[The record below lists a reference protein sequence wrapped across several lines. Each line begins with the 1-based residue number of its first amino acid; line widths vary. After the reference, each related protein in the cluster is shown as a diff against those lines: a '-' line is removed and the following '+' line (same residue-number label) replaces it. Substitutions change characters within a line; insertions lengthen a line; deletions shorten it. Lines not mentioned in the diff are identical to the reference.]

1 MLEPS
6 NQKVYFIENDD
17 LSKLYPDAEDPQDK
31 ALDVLEGEQSFIM
44 VDGKQLAIGY
54 DSDKDAV
61 IVEDS
66 DVSGDVAD
74 KARRLMQLFVENKL
88 FTSKEIEGE
97 NGFMPDE
104 DYPMSVNVTDGQSYR
119 VVAYYPSMEQM
130 ANTEVHI
137 WSGSGYTTDVF
148 YIHTD
153 RGADDAEGALEE
165 AVVWAEKIDPRV
177 LLDVEDVERQA
188 AEDGIYNPETGE
200 ESPEFQ
206 ETYLYVDATMAGAS
220 KPYYIYVEN
229 LSIRDHKG
237 VLA

>member
-1 MLEPS
+1 MLEPD
-6 NQKVYFIENDD
+6 NQKVYFVSDD

-54 DSDKDAV
+54 DSDNDAV

-119 VVAYYPSMEQM
+119 VNAYYPSMEQM

-137 WSGSGYTTDVF
+137 WSGSGYKTDVF

-153 RGADDAEGALEE
+153 
-165 AVVWAEKIDPRV
+165 
-177 LLDVEDVERQA
+177 
-188 AEDGIYNPETGE
+188 
-200 ESPEFQ
+200 
-206 ETYLYVDATMAGAS
+206 
-220 KPYYIYVEN
+220 
-229 LSIRDHKG
+229 
-237 VLA
+237 

>member
-1 MLEPS
+1 MLKPDK
-6 NQKVYFIENDD
+6 QKVYFVSDD
-17 LSKLYPDAEDPQDK
+17 LSDLYPDAEDPQDK
-31 ALDVLEGEQSFIM
+31 AIDILEGEQSFIM
-44 VDGKQLAIGY
+44 IDGNQLAIGY
-54 DSDKDAV
+54 DSENDAV

-66 DVSGDVAD
+66 DVSDDVAD
-74 KARRLMQLFVENKL
+74 KARKLMKLFVEDKL
-88 FTSKEIEGE
+88 FTSKEIESE

-137 WSGSGYTTDVF
+137 WSGSGYSTDVF

-153 RGADDAEGALEE
+153 KGADDAEGALEE

-177 LLDVEDVERQA
+177 LLDVSEVEQQA

-200 ESPEFQ
+200 GSPEFD
-206 ETYLYVDATMAGAS
+206 ETYLYVDATTAGAS
-220 KPYYIYVEN
+220 KPYYIYAEN
-229 LSIRDHKG
+229 FGVRSHKG

>member
-1 MLEPS
+1 MLEPD
-6 NQKVYFIENDD
+6 NQKVYFVSDD

-119 VVAYYPSMEQM
+119 VNAYYPSMEQM

-137 WSGSGYTTDVF
+137 WSGSGYKTDVF

-153 RGADDAEGALEE
+153 KGASDAEGALEE
-165 AVVWAEKIDPRV
+165 AVVWAEKINPDV
-177 LLDVEDVERQA
+177 LLDVDDVEKRA
-188 AEDGIYNPETGE
+188 VDDNMLNPVTGDTTAEFD
-200 ESPEFQ
+200 

-220 KPYYIYVEN
+220 KPYYIYAEN
-229 LSIRDHKG
+229 LAVRSHKG

>member
-1 MLEPS
+1 MLEPD
-6 NQKVYFIENDD
+6 NQKVYFVSDD
-17 LSKLYPDAEDPQDK
+17 LSDLYPDAEDPQDK
-31 ALDVLEGEQSFIM
+31 AIDVLEGEQSFIM
-44 VDGKQLAIGY
+44 VDGNQLAIGY
-54 DSDKDAV
+54 DSDNAAI

-119 VVAYYPSMEQM
+119 VNAYYPSMEQM
-130 ANTEVHI
+130 ANTEVHL
-137 WSGSGYTTDVF
+137 WSGSGYKTDVF

-153 RGADDAEGALEE
+153 KGASDAEGALEE
-165 AVVWAEKIDPRV
+165 AVVWAEKINPDV
-177 LLDVEDVERQA
+177 LLDVDDVEQQA

-200 ESPEFQ
+200 GSPEFD
-206 ETYLYVDATMAGAS
+206 ETYLYVDATTAGAS
-220 KPYYIYVEN
+220 KPYYVYAEN
-229 LSIRDHKG
+229 LSIRVHKG
-237 VLA
+237 ELA